1 MKAARFVLFTF
12 LFILPVALLAACTE
26 EDGTPDFGTDVPVDR
41 PPDTPV
47 DVPTDVPV
55 DRPPDTTPDTPVDV
69 PVDRPPDT
77 TPDVT
82 PDVTPD
88 ITPDITPD
96 TGTCTHDYTTLTLTE
111 ALCQSDG
118 SAYMY
123 SGIYEGSSATPP
135 ASLLGVELWPD
146 FGGPTAPGT
155 YTFDDTNYA
164 TCGLCGIAMTNCTTT
179 ACEKSFL
186 ITSGSITITELGAI
200 GGNFAATVS
209 NLSGIEVTI
218 DPDTYTSTPVA
229 GGETWCADAATLS
242 APVTEPT
249 G

>member
-1 MKAARFVLFTF
+1 MKVAKSILLAF
-12 LFILPVALLAACTE
+12 LFILPVALLAGCTE
-26 EDGTPDFGTDVPVDR
+26 EDNTPDWGTDVPVDH
-41 PPDTPV
+41 PADTPV
-47 DVPTDVPV
+47 DVPADVPV

-69 PVDRPPDT
+69 PVDRP
-77 TPDVT
+77 PDVT

-96 TGTCTHDYTTLTLTE
+96 TGTCTHDYGTLTITE

-118 SAYMY
+118 TSYIY
-123 SGIYEGSSATPP
+123 QGVYEGSSTTPP
-135 ASLLGVELWPD
+135 VAVLGVETWPD
-146 FGGPTAPGT
+146 FGGPSAPGS
-155 YTFDDTNYA
+155 YTFNDTNYDS
-164 TCGLCGIAMTNCTTT
+164 CGLCGIVMTGCTET

-186 ITSGSITITELGAI
+186 ITSGSITITELGAV

-218 DPDTYTSTPVA
+218 DSTTFTSTPVP

-242 APVTEPT
+242 ATVTEPT